1 MASRS
6 RGATRRLVLACLVLA
21 WPVFIGVFSALL
33 GACSERGAEARLGN
47 YLQRLSR
54 ALDADFKPPA
64 PAPVPAP
71 PRAPNLQLALEG
83 SRVDGLDF
91 LRLRGCALQT
101 TVARRNS
108 SLGRLAPPSQRLL
121 LELAF
126 LREAP
131 ACIDRLRDEDD
142 EALAALLAEAEAQ
155 KHRQLPALIFNAT
168 LGNREFRDFW
178 RGNDALDNYPEE
190 TSSLVVTALERIDTD
205 TRRWLGGD
213 YRADESRFELAL
225 SDISRGDGGELLR
238 ALQLQSAWLAGA
250 NRALD
255 QRLSRGELCREGLL
269 PGAAP
274 ILRSVVK
281 QYFIAGIQPWSAG
294 LNQRYH
300 ELLTPLQSLEQQLEA
315 VLPDSYRQWRRRL
328 AAILA
333 RGRAAPRQHV
343 RGLQTLL
350 GPCYAEFRRG

>member
-6 RGATRRLVLACLVLA
+6 PGAARYLVSACFVLA

-33 GACSERGAEARLGN
+33 GACSEHGAQARLGN

-54 ALDADFKPPA
+54 ALDADFKPPT
-64 PAPVPAP
+64 PVPVPAP
-71 PRAPNLQLALEG
+71 PRTPNLQLALEG

-131 ACIDRLRDEDD
+131 ACIDRLRDGGD
-142 EALAALLAEAEAQ
+142 EALATLLVEAEAQ

-178 RGNDALDNYPEE
+178 RGDDALDNYPEE

-238 ALQLQSAWLAGA
+238 ALQLQSAWLAAA

-281 QYFIAGIQPWSAG
+281 QYFIAGIQPWSTG

-315 VLPDSYRQWRRRL
+315 VLPDSYRQWRTRL

>member
-1 MASRS
+1 MASRN
-6 RGATRRLVLACLVLA
+6 RGAARRLVLACLVLA
-21 WPVFIGVFSALL
+21 WPVVIGVFSAVL
-33 GACSERGAEARLGN
+33 GACSEHGAEARLAN

-54 ALDADFKPPA
+54 ALDADFKPPT
-64 PAPVPAP
+64 PVPVPAP
-71 PRAPNLQLALEG
+71 PRAPNLQLALED

-131 ACIDRLRDEDD
+131 ACIDRLRDGGD
-142 EALAALLAEAEAQ
+142 EALAALLVEAQAQ
-155 KHRQLPALIFNAT
+155 KHRQLPTLIFNAT

-190 TSSLVVTALERIDTD
+190 TSSLVVTALERID
-205 TRRWLGGD
+205 
-213 YRADESRFELAL
+213 
-225 SDISRGDGGELLR
+225 
-238 ALQLQSAWLAGA
+238 AWLAGA

-281 QYFIAGIQPWSAG
+281 QYFIAEIQPWSAG

-300 ELLTPLQSLEQQLEA
+300 ELLTPIQSLEQQLEA
-315 VLPDSYRQWRRRL
+315 VLPDSYRRWRRRL

>member
-1 MASRS
+1 MARQNP
-6 RGATRRLVLACLVLA
+6 GAAWRLVLA
-21 WPVFIGVFSALL
+21 WSVFIGVFGALL
-33 GACSERGAEARLGN
+33 GACSERGAEARLAD

-54 ALDADFKPPA
+54 ALDADFNPPA
-64 PAPVPAP
+64 PAPAPAP
-71 PRAPNLQLALEG
+71 PQAPSLQLRLEG

-131 ACIDRLRDEDD
+131 ACIDRLRDGGD

-155 KHRQLPALIFNAT
+155 KRRQLPALIFNAT

-178 RGNDALDNYPEE
+178 RGSDALDNYPEE

-238 ALQLQSAWLAGA
+238 ALQLQTTYLAGA
-250 NRALD
+250 DRALD

-274 ILRSVVK
+274 ILRTVVR
-281 QYFIAGIQPWSAG
+281 QYFIGGIQPWSAAV
-294 LNQRYH
+294 NQRYH
-300 ELLTPLQSLEQQLEA
+300 ELLTPLQSLQRQLEA
-315 VLPDSYRQWRRRL
+315 VLPDRYRQWRARL

-333 RGRAAPRQHV
+333 RGRAAPLQHV
-343 RGLQTLL
+343 RRLQALL
-350 GPCYAEFRRG
+350 GPCYAEFQRG